1 MINATSKLGINVK
14 RFVMKRT
21 NYNMSLFSVNG
32 LLKPVS
38 SILIGKKNF
47 VIWPIKNVNSP
58 VL

>member
-1 MINATSKLGINVK
+1 MISATSKLGINVK

>member
-1 MINATSKLGINVK
+1 MIIATSKLGINVK